1 MLEHKSGEKIAVLLP
16 VCKFDDPSLFA
27 LCLESV
33 KSQVGDVRF
42 CLCIGCDGP
51 LTRDLEEVLDSALEE
66 GDLIVRHTRSKGL
79 ASILN
84 KMIVSLPNIEVF
96 VRIDADDVMERTR
109 ITKQS
114 SYLKSNLEVDCVGS
128 AAILIDRYGNELGI
142 LKKPKT
148 HEDLVLRLCRESPFF
163 HPGVCIRARFFRR
176 VGLYNEELPR
186 AQDYEL
192 WYRGAI
198 AGARY
203 GNIDEPLIKYRVGDR
218 SNKGGV
224 INAWRF
230 LKIALPYEVKLFG
243 WKGGYMY
250 IFIRGFARAFGSK
263 YLVALAY
270 KNWLRFRARRTKD
283 LEE

>member
-1 MLEHKSGEKIAVLLP
+1 MERKSEEQIAVLLP
-16 VCKFDDPSLFA
+16 VCKFDEASLFA

-42 CLCIGCDGP
+42 FLCIGCDGP
-51 LTRDLEEVLDSALEE
+51 LTRDLEKVLESTLEE
-66 GDLIVRHTRSKGL
+66 GDLIVRQTRPKGL

-84 KMIVSLPNIEVF
+84 KMILSLPSIEVF
-96 VRIDADDVMERTR
+96 VRIDADDIMERTR
-109 ITKQS
+109 ITRQL
-114 SYLKSNLEVDCVGS
+114 SYLKSNPAVDCVGS
-128 AAILIDRYGNELGI
+128 AATLIDQYGNELGI

-176 VGLYNEELPR
+176 VGLYNEELRR

-203 GNIDEPLIKYRVGDR
+203 GNIDEPLIKYRVGDK

-230 LKIALPYEVKLFG
+230 LRTTVPYEVKLFG

-250 IFIRGFARAFGSK
+250 IFIRAIARAFGSK
-263 YLVALAY
+263 GLVALAY
-270 KNWLRFRARRTKD
+270 KNWLCFRVSRTKD
-283 LEE
+283 IEEK